1 MEIKSVSQTPAAAT
15 DSASD
20 ARQKTQISGFE
31 AALKKAAES
40 GDKTALKK
48 ACQDFES
55 IFVQMV
61 FKNMRSTVPED
72 GLFEKSQAQSIF
84 EGMLD
89 EELSKKVS
97 SAGGMGLADILYEQL
112 QKKYGT
118 DSESSGSST
127 LDLKG

>member
-1 MEIKSVSQTPAAAT
+1 MDISGIGQSQTSSTTAA
-15 DSASD
+15 D
-20 ARQKTQISGFE
+20 AKQTVQMGAFE

-40 GDKTALKK
+40 GDQTALKK

-61 FKNMRSTVPED
+61 FKNMRSMETADP
-72 GLFEKSQAQSIF
+72 LIEKSQAQAIF

-97 SAGGMGLADILYEQL
+97 SVGGMGIADMLFNQL
-112 QKKYGT
+112 EKKYGPKDEET
-118 DSESSGSST
+118 PG

>member
-1 MEIKSVSQTPAAAT
+1 MKITDIGSTPNT
-15 DSASD
+15 SD
-20 ARQKTQISGFE
+20 ATAAKEKVQIGAFE

-40 GDKTALKK
+40 GDQTALKK

-61 FKNMRSTVPED
+61 FKNMRSTVPENA
-72 GLFEKSQAQSIF
+72 LLEKSQAQSIF

-89 EELSKKVS
+89 EELSKKV
-97 SAGGMGLADILYEQL
+97 AGANGMGIADLMFNQL
-112 QKKYGT
+112 QKKYGPKEAAEEVP
-118 DSESSGSST
+118 S

>member
-1 MEIKSVSQTPAAAT
+1 MEINSVSQTPAASAA
-15 DSASD
+15 SASE

-40 GDKTALKK
+40 GDQTALKK
-48 ACQDFES
+48 ACQEFES

-72 GLFEKSQAQSIF
+72 GLLEKSQAQSIF

-89 EELSKKVS
+89 EELSKKVAG
-97 SAGGMGLADILYEQL
+97 AGGLGLADVLYEQL
-112 QKKYGT
+112 QKKYGGG
-118 DSESSGSST
+118 EAPAASS

>member
-1 MEIKSVSQTPAAAT
+1 MKISDIGQTPTAASAT
-15 DSASD
+15 EAKDQVQMGA
-20 ARQKTQISGFE
+20 FE

-40 GDKTALKK
+40 GDQTALKK

-72 GLFEKSQAQSIF
+72 TLLEKSQAQSIF

-97 SAGGMGLADILYEQL
+97 GAGGMGIANMLFNQL
-112 QKKYGT
+112 EMKYGT
-118 DSESSGSST
+118 KDKTAEKPTVDG
-127 LDLKG
+127 KG

>member
-1 MEIKSVSQTPAAAT
+1 MKITDAGQIQTSAT
-15 DSASD
+15 ATEAKDKVQMGA
-20 ARQKTQISGFE
+20 FE

-40 GDKTALKK
+40 GDQTALKK

-72 GLFEKSQAQSIF
+72 SLLEKSQAQSIF

-97 SAGGMGLADILYEQL
+97 TAGGMGIADMLFSQL
-112 QKKYGT
+112 EKKYGQK
-118 DSESSGSST
+118 DAEAEKPG

>member
-1 MEIKSVSQTPAAAT
+1 MKISDLGQTQTAAGAV
-15 DSASD
+15 D
-20 ARQKTQISGFE
+20 AKQNVQMGAFE

-72 GLFEKSQAQSIF
+72 SLFEKSQAQSIF

-89 EELSKKVS
+89 EELSKDVS
-97 SAGGMGLADILYEQL
+97 GAGGMGIADMLFKQL
-112 QKKYGT
+112 DKKYGQK
-118 DSESSGSST
+118 DAEAEKPS

>member
-1 MEIKSVSQTPAAAT
+1 MNISDVGQSQTSAT
-15 DSASD
+15 ASE
-20 ARQKTQISGFE
+20 AKQKVQLGAFE

-55 IFVQMV
+55 IFVQMI

-72 GLFEKSQAQSIF
+72 SLLEKSQAQSIF

-89 EELSKKVS
+89 EELSKKV
-97 SAGGMGLADILYEQL
+97 AGTSGMGIANMLFNQL
-112 QKKYGT
+112 DKKYGQKDEAAET
-118 DSESSGSST
+118 PG

>member
-1 MEIKSVSQTPAAAT
+1 MDISGIGQSQTSSTTAA
-15 DSASD
+15 D
-20 ARQKTQISGFE
+20 AKQTVQMGAFE

-40 GDKTALKK
+40 GDQTALKK

-61 FKNMRSTVPED
+61 FKNMRSMETADP
-72 GLFEKSQAQSIF
+72 LIEKSQAQEIF

-97 SAGGMGLADILYEQL
+97 SVGGMGIADMLFNQL
-112 QKKYGT
+112 EKKYGPKDEKT
-118 DSESSGSST
+118 PG

>member
-1 MEIKSVSQTPAAAT
+1 MNISDVGQVQTSAAAT
-15 DSASD
+15 QAKEKVQMG
-20 ARQKTQISGFE
+20 AFE
-31 AALKKAAES
+31 AALKNAAES

-72 GLFEKSQAQSIF
+72 SLLEKSQAESIF

-89 EELSKKVS
+89 EEFSKKVAG
-97 SAGGMGLADILYEQL
+97 AGGMGIADMLFKQL
-112 QKKYGT
+112 DQKYGQKDEKAET
-118 DSESSGSST
+118 PS

>member
-1 MEIKSVSQTPAAAT
+1 MNISDIGKPQAASAAT
-15 DSASD
+15 EAK
-20 ARQKTQISGFE
+20 QKAQAGAFE

-40 GDKTALKK
+40 GDQTALKK
-48 ACQDFES
+48 ACEDFES
-55 IFVQMV
+55 VFVQMI

-72 GLFEKSQAQSIF
+72 ALLEKSQAQSIF

-97 SAGGMGLADILYEQL
+97 SVGGMGIADMLFSQL
-112 QKKYGT
+112 ERKYGQKDKAEDT
-118 DSESSGSST
+118 PS